1 MTGYIIRRLLQFIPV
16 VIVATLIVYA
26 MVFLMPGDPI
36 RALSGDRPMSEQVQ
50 DRLREQ
56 YNLIDP
62 FLIQYGKYMWGVFTQ
77 GDFGTTFQ
85 GRPVLDIIQQGLPVT
100 LTLAAVA
107 FCFQAII
114 GAIAGILAAVYK
126 DSFIDR
132 FVQVSLVVAVALP
145 TLAIA
150 FLLQLTFGLNLG
162 WFPIAGTRDGMV
174 SYILP
179 GIVLAAVSTGIVARM
194 LRSELIEALQ
204 SDYVRTATAKGMKR
218 SRVVTR
224 HGLRNSLI
232 PVVTFLGADLATMM
246 GGAIVVESVF
256 NMPGL
261 GGQVFR
267 SIQAQENT
275 IVVGIVTLMVLFY
288 VVVNLLVDLLYAVLD
303 PRIRYE

>member
-1 MTGYIIRRLLQFIPV
+1 MTGYIVRRLLQFIPV
-16 VIVATLIVYA
+16 VIAATLIVYA

-36 RALSGDRPMSEQVQ
+36 RALSGDRPMSPQVQ
-50 DRLREQ
+50 EALREQ
-56 YNLIDP
+56 YNLNDP
-62 FLIQYGKYMWGVFTQ
+62 FLVQYAKYMWGVFTQ
-77 GDFGTTFQ
+77 ADFGTTFQ
-85 GRPVLDIIQQGLPVT
+85 GRPVLDMIQQGLPVT
-100 LTLAAVA
+100 ITLAVVA
-107 FCFQAII
+107 FCFQAVI
-114 GAIAGILAAVYK
+114 GIIAGILAAVFR

-132 FVQVSLVVAVALP
+132 LIQVSLVIVVALP

-162 WFPIAGTRDGMV
+162 WFPIAGNREGLI
-174 SYILP
+174 SYVLP

-256 NMPGL
+256 NLPGL

-275 IVVGIVTLMVLFY
+275 VVVGIVTLFVLFY
-288 VVVNLLVDLLYAVLD
+288 VVINLLVDLLYAVLD
-303 PRIRYE
+303 PRIRYD

>member
-16 VIVATLIVYA
+16 VLVATLIVYA

-36 RALSGDRPMSEQVQ
+36 RALGGDRPMSPEVQ
-50 DRLREQ
+50 EALREQ
-56 YNLIDP
+56 YNLNDP
-62 FLIQYGKYMWGVFTQ
+62 FLVQYGKYMWGVFTQ
-77 GDFGTTFQ
+77 ADFGTTFQ
-85 GRPVLDIIQQGLPVT
+85 GRPVLDMIQQGLPVT
-100 LTLAAVA
+100 VTLAVVA
-107 FCFQAII
+107 FCFQAVI
-114 GAIAGILAAVYK
+114 GIIAGILAAVFR

-132 FVQVSLVVAVALP
+132 FIQVSLVIVVALP

-150 FLLQLTFGLNLG
+150 FLLQLIFGVNLG
-162 WFPIAGTRDGMV
+162 WFPIAGNQEGLL

-218 SRVVTR
+218 SRVVVR

-246 GGAIVVESVF
+246 GGTIVVESVF
-256 NMPGL
+256 NLPGL

-275 IVVGIVTLMVLFY
+275 VVVGIVTLFVLFY
-288 VVVNLLVDLLYAVLD
+288 VVINLLVDLLYAVLD
-303 PRIRYE
+303 PRIRYD

>member
-16 VIVATLIVYA
+16 VLAATLIVYA

-36 RALSGDRPMSEQVQ
+36 RALGGDRPMSPEVQ
-50 DRLREQ
+50 EALREQ
-56 YNLIDP
+56 YNLNDP
-62 FLIQYGKYMWGVFTQ
+62 FLVQYGKYMWGVFTQ
-77 GDFGTTFQ
+77 ADFGTTFQ
-85 GRPVLDIIQQGLPVT
+85 GRPVLDMIQQGLPITVT
-100 LTLAAVA
+100 LAVVA
-107 FCFQAII
+107 FCFQAVI
-114 GAIAGILAAVYK
+114 GIIAGILAAVFR

-132 FVQVSLVVAVALP
+132 LIQVSLVIVVALP

-150 FLLQLTFGLNLG
+150 FLLQLIFGVNLG
-162 WFPIAGTRDGMV
+162 WFPIAGNQEGLL

-218 SRVVTR
+218 SRVVVR

-256 NMPGL
+256 NLPGL

-275 IVVGIVTLMVLFY
+275 VVVGIVTLFVLFY
-288 VVVNLLVDLLYAVLD
+288 VVINLLVDLLYAVLD
-303 PRIRYE
+303 PRIRYD

>member
-16 VIVATLIVYA
+16 VLVATLIVYA

-36 RALSGDRPMSEQVQ
+36 RALGGDRPMSPEVQ
-50 DRLREQ
+50 EALREQ
-56 YNLIDP
+56 YNLNDP
-62 FLIQYGKYMWGVFTQ
+62 FLVQYGKYIWGVFTQ
-77 GDFGTTFQ
+77 ADFGTTFQ
-85 GRPVLDIIQQGLPVT
+85 GRPVLDMIQQGLPVT
-100 LTLAAVA
+100 VTLAVVA
-107 FCFQAII
+107 FCFQAVI
-114 GAIAGILAAVYK
+114 GIIAGILAAVFR

-132 FVQVSLVVAVALP
+132 FIQVSLVIVVALP

-150 FLLQLTFGLNLG
+150 FLLQLIFGVNLG
-162 WFPIAGTRDGMV
+162 WFPIAGNQEGLL

-218 SRVVTR
+218 SRVVVR

-232 PVVTFLGADLATMM
+232 PIVTFLGADLATMM
-246 GGAIVVESVF
+246 GGTIVVESVF
-256 NMPGL
+256 NLPGL

-275 IVVGIVTLMVLFY
+275 VVVGIVTLFVLFY
-288 VVVNLLVDLLYAVLD
+288 VVINLLVDLLYAVLD
-303 PRIRYE
+303 PRIRYD

>member
-16 VIVATLIVYA
+16 VIAATLIVYA

-36 RALSGDRPMSEQVQ
+36 RALSGDRPMSPQVQ
-50 DRLREQ
+50 EALRDQ
-56 YNLIDP
+56 YNLNDP
-62 FLIQYGKYMWGVFTQ
+62 FLVQYGKYMWGVFTQ
-77 GDFGTTFQ
+77 ADFGTTFQ
-85 GRPVLDIIQQGLPVT
+85 GRPVLDMIQQGLPIT
-100 LTLAAVA
+100 ATLALVA
-107 FCFQAII
+107 FCFQAVI
-114 GAIAGILAAVYK
+114 GIIAGILAAVYR

-132 FVQVSLVVAVALP
+132 VIQVSLVVVVALP

-162 WFPIAGTRDGMV
+162 WFPIAGNREGLV

-179 GIVLAAVSTGIVARM
+179 GIVLGAVATGIVARM

-256 NMPGL
+256 NLPGL

-275 IVVGIVTLMVLFY
+275 VVVGIVTLMVLFY
-288 VVVNLLVDLLYAVLD
+288 VVINLLVDLMYAMLD
-303 PRIRYE
+303 PRIRYD